1 MVLRVLL
8 ALCVLA
14 GTAVAQAPNPK
25 QAEADKYFAEGR
37 DLLVNQQDA
46 AAACVAFEKAIEI
59 DPTAPGVML
68 NLGLCYEM
76 QTKYAMSLHWFRKA
90 ANAAAEANP
99 PLPEYEAE
107 ARKHTSDLA
116 AKVAITQLRDVPTDA
131 RVSID
136 GRPVPRSDF
145 ARLEVE
151 GDSVIEVRAPGKQV
165 FREKVEVEGTTA
177 KEIVVVLKDET
188 FAPMRDPGKGRRRL
202 AYIVGAGGVVIWG
215 ITLAYG
221 LVVRSRYED
230 TTDEYYKGSTG
241 FDDAEY
247 DLRWKGTGLFLA
259 GSAAVGAAVYLY
271 LTAPKPYRE
280 RADQARI
287 TPVLSPD
294 HIGVGYGGRF

>member
-1 MVLRVLL
+1 MRACAIALVL
-8 ALCVLA
+8 LA
-14 GTAVAQAPNPK
+14 GTAAAQAPNPN

-37 DLLVNQQDA
+37 DQLVNKQDA
-46 AAACVAFEKAIEI
+46 RAACVAFEKAIEL

-76 QTKYAMSLHWFRKA
+76 QDRFATSLYWFRKA

-107 ARKHTSDLA
+107 AKKHTSELA

-131 RVSID
+131 RVSIN
-136 GRPVPRSDF
+136 GRTVPRSDF

-151 GDSVIEVRAPGKQV
+151 VGAVIEVRAPGKQV
-165 FREKVEVEGTTA
+165 FRETVQVDGTTA
-177 KEIVVVLKDET
+177 KEIVVVLHDQAP
-188 FAPMRDPGKGRRRL
+188 APMRDPGKGRRRL
-202 AYIVGAGGVVIWG
+202 AYVVGASGVVIWG
-215 ITLAYG
+215 VTLAYG

-230 TTDEYYKGSTG
+230 TSDEYYKGSDG
-241 FDDAEY
+241 FDQAES

-259 GSAAVGAAVYLY
+259 GTAAVGAAIYLY
-271 LTAPKPYRE
+271 VTAPKPYRE
-280 RADQARI
+280 RIEQARI

-294 HIGVGYGGRF
+294 HIGVGYGGAF